1 MAARESPAGR
11 GCFRQKGEAEHK
23 VCEQGTEGFRVAG
36 PGAAGGQEGGQ
47 SSRWERVLGGG
58 FSTSVVD
65 SQELREERT
74 RGSRVLAVTRGC
86 HSLMPTCAWHM
97 PMMTMA
103 TFSPG
108 TRFCFSEIWLLSPHR
123 NPGWAVLLFLF
134 TGKLRYILQ
143 ATQLESGQARCVYTP
158 ACLASEPALFCTL
171 RCFPWMGRRGWE
183 GSPGNSKGNSVGKGM
198 AGKMLNDQ

>member
-58 FSTSVVD
+58 FSTSLVD

-97 PMMTMA
+97 PMMTMT

-158 ACLASEPALFCTL
+158 ACPQSLPSSAHYVAFL
-171 RCFPWMGRRGWE
+171 GWA
-183 GSPGNSKGNSVGKGM
+183 GGVGKAAQVTVRGTV
-198 AGKMLNDQ
+198 